1 MESNVVLIF
10 ILIGLLAC
18 TAGSLCGIGGGIIIK
33 PVLDL
38 SGLMPVESASFL
50 SGCTVLAMTAFSV
63 GRTFLEGNRAID
75 VVRGTPLAA
84 GAGIG
89 GVAGQF
95 LFSQIAGTASDTDA
109 LGMVQTGIL
118 FFVTLGTLVYT
129 LFEHKVT
136 TLSIESK
143 SACGLVGLGLGM
155 LSSFLG
161 IGGGPINLLVL
172 HYFFSME
179 RKKAALNSLYII
191 LFSQLCGLAVVL
203 LNGSPVGGALPY
215 LPAMAGAGIAG
226 GLIQEGLTL
235 KFAGVTVYFSVPLVV
250 LITILMGALVGALNG
265 VVITKFNVAP
275 FIATLGSM
283 YICRGLANIR
293 SNGATFSEL
302 AGHEGLG
309 NTGFEIFGRNFM
321 GTMIPVGVI
330 ILAIVAV
337 IAGLILKK
345 TPFGWHVQAIGGNEK
360 ASKLSGIKVDR
371 VKIWVYAFSGL
382 CSAIVGIIATSQ
394 LVSATPKTGESWE
407 MNAIA
412 ASVLGGTS
420 MAGGVGSIGGTI
432 VGAFVIGVINDGM
445 TMCGV
450 TEFWQKIIRGLVIIV
465 AVIIDQ
471 FQRNLQAK
479 MALQARNEN
488 K

>member
-1 MESNVVLIF
+1 MVLIF

-226 GLIQEGLTL
+226 GLIGSTL
-235 KFAGVTVYFSVPLVV
+235 H
-250 LITILMGALVGALNG
+250 
-265 VVITKFNVAP
+265 
-275 FIATLGSM
+275 
-283 YICRGLANIR
+283 RR
-293 SNGATFSEL
+293 
-302 AGHEGLG
+302 
-309 NTGFEIFGRNFM
+309 
-321 GTMIPVGVI
+321 
-330 ILAIVAV
+330 
-337 IAGLILKK
+337 
-345 TPFGWHVQAIGGNEK
+345 
-360 ASKLSGIKVDR
+360 LSARQV
-371 VKIWVYAFSGL
+371 
-382 CSAIVGIIATSQ
+382 
-394 LVSATPKTGESWE
+394 
-407 MNAIA
+407 
-412 ASVLGGTS
+412 SVLYLS
-420 MAGGVGSIGGTI
+420 LIHI
-432 VGAFVIGVINDGM
+432 
-445 TMCGV
+445 
-450 TEFWQKIIRGLVIIV
+450 
-465 AVIIDQ
+465 
-471 FQRNLQAK
+471 
-479 MALQARNEN
+479 
-488 K
+488 